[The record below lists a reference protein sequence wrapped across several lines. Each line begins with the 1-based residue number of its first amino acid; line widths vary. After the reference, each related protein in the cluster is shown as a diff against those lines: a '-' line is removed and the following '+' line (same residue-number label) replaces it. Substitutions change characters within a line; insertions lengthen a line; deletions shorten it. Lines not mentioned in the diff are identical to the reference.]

1 MASYLD
7 ETGFTY
13 FWGKIKDKLSGKA
26 DSDKYKIATFTTKK
40 TKNSTPITTNQIGGM
55 FFHDITT
62 NLQEPVPEGYK
73 IALLIGFEY
82 SYYADE
88 NAYNNDV
95 KSGLLNITDHIGAI
109 TKNGEDT
116 LQKYGALSTV
126 SWTEY
131 GHITAFTVLLE
142 KQ

>member
-7 ETGFTY
+7 KTGFAY
-13 FWGKIKDKLSGKA
+13 FWGKIKDNLSSKA
-26 DSDKYKIATFTTKK
+26 DIDKYKIATFTTKIV
-40 TKNSTPITTNQIGGM
+40 KNATPITTNEIGGV
-55 FFHDITT
+55 FFHDMTT
-62 NLQEPVPEGYK
+62 NLQEPVPDGYK

-88 NAYNNDV
+88 AAYTNDT
-95 KSGLLNITDHIGAI
+95 KSGLLNVTDHIGAI
-109 TKNGEDT
+109 TLNGGDT
-116 LQKYGALSTV
+116 LQKYGALSTT